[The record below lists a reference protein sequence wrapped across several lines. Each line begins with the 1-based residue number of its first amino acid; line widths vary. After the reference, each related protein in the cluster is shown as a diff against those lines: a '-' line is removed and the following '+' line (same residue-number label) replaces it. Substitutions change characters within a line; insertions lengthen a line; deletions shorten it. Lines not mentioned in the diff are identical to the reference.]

1 MLFYTAYQNQKKN
14 RHSKKSER
22 FNKPNKD
29 RKTPRLNRNQNSKG
43 TYQHIVKSILR
54 TAYLIPPLRY

>member
-1 MLFYTAYQNQKKN
+1 MFFYTAYQNQKKN

-29 RKTPRLNRNQNSKG
+29 RKTPRLNRIKIQKKPINIWLKAFFG
-43 TYQHIVKSILR
+43 LPI
-54 TAYLIPPLRY
+54 